1 MQIAKTNPGAITG
14 VWATSNTRF
23 AIWAAMAAKE
33 TFATSGPLAARSGA
47 YQCAVSAMNGPFWEI
62 SAEPFQLVSSTST
75 SSLK

>member
-33 TFATSGPLAARSGA
+33 TFATSGPLAARSA
-47 YQCAVSAMNGPFWEI
+47 LLTSAP
-62 SAEPFQLVSSTST
+62 
-75 SSLK
+75 